1 MRGSLKLATV
11 FGIPVFVHWSF
22 SLLLLF
28 ILYTGWTHH
37 IDAGGFAFLFLFI
50 FSLFLCVILHE
61 YGHALSARYYGV
73 QTRDIT
79 ILPIGGVARLDKL
92 PRQPF
97 QEFIVAIAGPA
108 VNVVIFSIIYL
119 LLYVFF
125 SLHYTLYE
133 LITSETDE
141 IVVGH
146 KVSFLLS
153 LLQANLF
160 LVLFNMIPAFPMD
173 GGRVLRAWLSSVLGR
188 VRATRIAAIIGQIIS
203 IGFVVFGVM
212 NEQPVMA
219 LIGVFIFFA
228 AANENRSVKM
238 EDVMTRHTVS
248 NIYNTGTEKL
258 QTSTLIGDAQI
269 SLKQKN
275 CAGFIVFDGDNQLRG
290 IIEDDD
296 IKGAVT
302 NKDYENHV
310 SVYMRPNFFTTR
322 LDESIKDL
330 YNRMQSSRQYFVPVM
345 SNNEIVGTVDI
356 NALDAFSK
364 KNSKYFPWQ

>member
-1 MRGSLKLATV
+1 MRGSLKIATV

-28 ILYTGWTHH
+28 VLYTGWSHH
-37 IDAGGFAFLFLFI
+37 VDVTGFAFLFLFI

-73 QTRDIT
+73 NTRDIT

-108 VNVVIFSIIYL
+108 VNVLIFIL
-119 LLYVFF
+119 LYFILYVFF
-125 SLHYTLYE
+125 SLHLNVAD
-133 LITSETDE
+133 LMGSETDE
-141 IVVGH
+141 IIVGH
-146 KVSFLLS
+146 KVSFLVS

-160 LVLFNMIPAFPMD
+160 LVLFNLIPAFPMD
-173 GGRVLRAWLSSVLGR
+173 GGRVFRAGLSSAIGR
-188 VRATRIAAIIGQIIS
+188 VRATRIAAIVGQIIS
-203 IGFVVFGVM
+203 VGFVCFAVWQ
-212 NEQPVMA
+212 EQPVMA

-228 AANENRSVKM
+228 AASENRLVKM
-238 EDVMTRHTVS
+238 EDVMTRHTVL
-248 NIYNTGTEKL
+248 NIYNTHTEKL

-269 SLKQKN
+269 SLKLKK
-275 CAGFIVFDGDNQLRG
+275 CAGFIVLDGDNALRG

-296 IKGAVT
+296 IKDAVT

-330 YNRMQSSRQYFVPVM
+330 YNRMQSTHQYFVPVM
-345 SNNEIVGTVDI
+345 NNNEIIGTVDI
-356 NALDAFSK
+356 NALDNFSK
-364 KNSKYFPWQ
+364 ENTKYFPWQ

>member
-28 ILYTGWTHH
+28 MLYAGWTHH
-37 IDAGGFAFLFLFI
+37 ADTTNFI
-50 FSLFLCVILHE
+50 FSFLFVFSLFFCVILHE
-61 YGHALSARYYGV
+61 YGHALSARHYGV
-73 QTRDIT
+73 STRDIT

-97 QEFIVAIAGPA
+97 QEFVVAIAGPA
-108 VNVVIFSIIYL
+108 VNVIIFLAIYL
-119 LLYVFF
+119 LLYVFY
-125 SLHYTLYE
+125 SLHLNIYDL
-133 LITSETDE
+133 LSSETDE
-141 IVVGH
+141 IIIGYRLR
-146 KVSFLLS
+146 FLVS

-160 LVLFNMIPAFPMD
+160 LVLFNLIPAFPMD
-173 GGRVLRAWLSSVLGR
+173 GGRVLRAWLSSILGR
-188 VRATRIAAIIGQIIS
+188 VRATRIAAIVGQIIS
-203 IGFVVFGVM
+203 IGFVAFAVWQ
-212 NEQPVMA
+212 EQPIMA

-228 AANENRSVKM
+228 AANENRLVKM

-248 NIYNTGTEKL
+248 NVYNTHAEKL

-275 CAGFIVFDGDNQLRG
+275 CAGFIVMDSDNFLRG
-290 IIEDDD
+290 IIEDED
-296 IKGAVT
+296 IKDAVT
-302 NKDYENHV
+302 NKDFENHV

-330 YNRMQSSRQYFVPVM
+330 YNRMQSTRQFYVPVM
-345 SNNEIVGTVDI
+345 SNNEIIGTVDMD
-356 NALDAFSK
+356 ALDSFSK
-364 KNSKYFPWQ
+364 SNSKFFPWQ